1 MRERW
6 IPWRDGVYQVSTLG
20 RVRRVEA
27 SKTTPPFFVL
37 KPYLDKVTGY
47 WIVGLRTRSGTRKT
61 WSLHA
66 VVAEAFYGQCPRG
79 LEIDHRDGNRAN
91 CAPDNMEYV
100 THSVNLRRGFARLRK
115 NRIAPGHAKLTFD
128 AVDRI
133 RRMIAAGFTQR
144 ELGRIF
150 GVHWTNIGHIYR
162 GKTWRVA

>member
-6 IPWRDGVYQVSTLG
+6 ITWRDGVYQVSTLG

-79 LEIDHRDGNRAN
+79 LEIDHR
-91 CAPDNMEYV
+91 
-100 THSVNLRRGFARLRK
+100 
-115 NRIAPGHAKLTFD
+115 
-128 AVDRI
+128 
-133 RRMIAAGFTQR
+133 
-144 ELGRIF
+144 
-150 GVHWTNIGHIYR
+150 
-162 GKTWRVA
+162 VA